1 MQSLLDVKMEL
12 NLKLRTRILLLSLVP
27 MISMTVI
34 LSCFIGVYL
43 ILHANS
49 QLASHAK
56 TIGTNI
62 ANSLEYSVQTQNLS
76 EMNRIICFGIT
87 SSIDVSSIQV
97 SDNSGRPIATCK
109 SKKSFTG
116 NFVSQEFP
124 IYSIRSQDSSTVDE
138 ADLNAPIKAL
148 KVGLLRVTLSS
159 QATNEDLNQLA
170 VGILC
175 IFTLV
180 VFLGVFFSI
189 LNTKRLIAAMNEMSH
204 AAKHVTDR
212 NYHPVFKYIM
222 DGEFGELQKAFIE
235 MFISLNSFTERL
247 DKEVEQKTKFLVQQ
261 KQIIEDSHLENKLLI
276 KRSNEAIENER
287 RTIAFDLHDTLNTL
301 VLSIIGHARQAK
313 TELQRFNNHDL
324 VMTTDVHLD
333 EVKDSAGKLYSLS
346 RDLVSNL
353 RPEVLDEFG
362 LGEALKDLTLK
373 QQKADNTCNYTYY
386 CTPNFPILNYEF
398 NIVVYRIVQES
409 LSNVQKHAKATCCEV
424 ELVYSTQNS
433 DKRIE
438 VSITD
443 DGVGFAPVLPKGRT
457 GIVGMRQR
465 AEAINGHLDIE
476 KLENGS
482 RIILTID
489 IPNH

>member
-1 MQSLLDVKMEL
+1 MAL

-49 QLASHAK
+49 QLESHGK
-56 TIGTNI
+56 TIGINL
-62 ANSLEYSVQTQNLS
+62 ANSLEYSVQTQNIS
-76 EMNRIICFGIT
+76 EINRIICFGIT
-87 SSIDVSSIQV
+87 SSNDVASIQV
-97 SDNSGRPIATCK
+97 FDLAGHQIASCK
-109 SKKSFTG
+109 SKGPFSG
-116 NFVSQEFP
+116 NLVSQEFT
-124 IYSIRSQDSSTVDE
+124 IFSIKSQDSFSVDE
-138 ADLNAPIKAL
+138 ADFNTPIKTL
-148 KVGLLRVTLSS
+148 KIGLLRISLSS

-170 VGILC
+170 IGILC
-175 IFTLV
+175 IFTIV

-189 LNTKRLIAAMNEMSH
+189 LNTRRLIAAMNEMAH

-222 DGEFGELQKAFIE
+222 DGEFGDLQKAFID

-247 DKEVEQKTKFLVQQ
+247 DKEVQQKTKFLVEQ
-261 KQIIEDSHLENKLLI
+261 KQIIENSHLENKLLI
-276 KRSNEAIENER
+276 KRNNEAIENER

-313 TELQRFNNHDL
+313 NELQQFNDYEL
-324 VMTTDVHLD
+324 ITSTVDHLN
-333 EVKDSAGKLYSLS
+333 EIKNSAAKLYSLS

-362 LGEALKDLTLK
+362 LGEALRDLTLK
-373 QQKADNTCNYTYY
+373 QQKADNTCKYTYY
-386 CTPNFPILNYEF
+386 CTPNFPILTYEF

-409 LSNVQKHAKATCCEV
+409 LSNVQKHAHASCCEV
-424 ELVYSTQNS
+424 ELMYSTKNS
-433 DKRIE
+433 AIHIE

-443 DGVGFAPVLPKGRT
+443 DGVGFDPSVPSGRT
-457 GIVGMRQR
+457 GIVGMKQR
-465 AEAINGHLDIE
+465 AEAINGRLDVE
-476 KLENGS
+476 KIDSGS
-482 RIILTID
+482 RIVLRVVV
-489 IPNH
+489 PQL